1 MNFVS
6 LIPTFLKPVAHEVR
20 YRFFTDKAEEILAHE
35 VEAMQAQWR
44 AIMSNSEEF
53 IAKLGHDE
61 ETKHVLFVTGYGVGS
76 HFLAIE
82 PTIAMALYAR
92 GCKISS
98 LYCNKS
104 LPSCEHNAVG
114 NNKPEVLTSLRRG
127 VTDEAITFRCNKCK
141 SNVETTY
148 GILPIDLHG
157 NDEFL
162 TGADYQLALRLS
174 SEVDFETF
182 RDFIYEGVRVG
193 EEAFASVLRATF
205 MGEVSDTPLN
215 RFLVKRYVMSGVLTT
230 IAYSRAYE
238 SLKPDRV
245 VCIHG
250 VYQTHGLAVKVA
262 NKLNIPVVVL
272 GGGGIRKDT
281 VLVCH
286 NESYHRQL
294 ISSDNSEWQ
303 QFKVSEEEK
312 KKTFD
317 YALQK
322 RSSGAGVDYISYHPN
337 PIEDVESLYRE
348 CGIDASRK
356 IVSLYTNVIWDAQIF
371 YDGNAFRNIF
381 DWIETSIIE
390 LGKNEKVWGVIRI
403 HPAEVKGGS
412 PSRQPMLAEIQKR
425 FPKLPENIRIIPPES
440 DISSY
445 TLAKESVANII
456 YGTKMG
462 LEIALM
468 KKPLIICGETF
479 SRNKGYGL
487 DITSKQEYIDLM
499 REIHNYTIDVE
510 EKLDIALQYAHYYYF
525 RKMIDLPM
533 ETFNAGVAGAGKELK
548 FDSIADIA
556 QGKHE
561 GMDVLCNGIMNLKP
575 FYIGAE

>member
-6 LIPTFLKPVAHEVR
+6 LIPTFLKPAAHEIK
-20 YRFFTDKAEEILAHE
+20 YRFFTDEAEKVLAHE
-35 VEAMQAQWR
+35 VEMLQAQWR
-44 AIMSNSEEF
+44 AIISNSEKF
-53 IAKLGHDE
+53 IANIRHGE
-61 ETKHVLFVTGYGVGS
+61 ETKHVLFVTGYGVGT

-104 LPSCEHNAVG
+104 LPSCEHNPVG
-114 NNKPEVLTSLRRG
+114 NNKPGVLAGMRRG
-127 VTDEAITFRCNKCK
+127 LSDEAITFRCNKCK
-141 SNVETTY
+141 SNIETTY

-157 NDEFL
+157 NNEFL
-162 TGADYQLALRLS
+162 TDDDYQVAIRFATK
-174 SEVDFETF
+174 VDFETF
-182 RDFIYEGVRVG
+182 RDFMYEGIRVG

-215 RFLVKRYVMSGVLTT
+215 RFLVKRYIMSGILTT
-230 IAYSRAYE
+230 IAYTRAYE
-238 SLKPDRV
+238 SLKPDRI

-250 VYQTHGLAVKVA
+250 MYQIHGLAVKVA
-262 NKLNIPVVVL
+262 NKLNIPVVIL

-286 NESYHRQL
+286 NETYHHQL
-294 ISSDNSEWQ
+294 INEDNRIWQ
-303 QFKVSEEEK
+303 QFTVSDNEK
-312 KKTFD
+312 QKTFD
-317 YALQK
+317 YAMKK
-322 RSSGAGVDYISYHPN
+322 RNSGAGADYFCYHPN
-337 PIEDVESLYRE
+337 PLEDVESLYRE
-348 CGIDASRK
+348 CSMDTSRK
-356 IVSLYTNVIWDAQIF
+356 IVSLYTNVIWDAQILYESNSF
-371 YDGNAFRNIF
+371 KDIY
-381 DWIETSIIE
+381 DWIVTSIIE
-390 LGKNEKVWGVIRI
+390 LGKNENVWGVIRI
-403 HPAEVKGGS
+403 HPAETKGGN
-412 PSRQPMLAEIQKR
+412 PTKQPMLAEIQKR

-468 KKPLIICGETF
+468 KKPLVICGETF

-487 DITSKQEYIDLM
+487 DITSKHEYIDLIKD
-499 REIHNYTIDVE
+499 IHNYRIDVDK
-510 EKLDIALQYAHYYYF
+510 KLDIALQYAHYFYF
-525 RKMIDLPM
+525 RKMIDLPL
-533 ETFNAGVAGAGKELK
+533 ETNNTGVAGAGKKMK
-548 FDSIADIA
+548 FDSIANIA
-556 QGKHE
+556 EGRHE
-561 GMDVLCNGIMNLKP
+561 GLDVICNGIINLKP